1 MLPLILGL
9 SGLELTPDERA
20 FFREA
25 EPAGFILFGRNVRD
39 PAQLRALTDDLR
51 SLTGRDGLPIL
62 IDQEGG
68 RVARLGPPHW
78 PAFPPQARFGELYR
92 RAPISGMEAA
102 RVNAA
107 AIGAVLAQAGINVA
121 CLPLLDLAH
130 DEGHGIV
137 GDRAFG
143 ADPLEVAS
151 LGRAVLDGLAEAGVA
166 GVIKHM
172 PGHGRARADSH
183 AELPTVTASADELAD
198 DLFPFARLAP
208 RARIGMTAHVV
219 YSGLDPQQPAT
230 LSAKVIGEVIRGE
243 IGFDGLLLSDDIGM
257 GALSGPIGERGRAA
271 LAAGCDLILHCTGDL
286 SEGRMLAGEL
296 PLITAV
302 ARERLARAI
311 PPLGAETRPKLDA
324 LLAKRDGLLALTG
337 DAIG

>member
-9 SGLELTPDERA
+9 SGPELTPGERA
-20 FFREA
+20 FFRDA
-25 EPAGFILFGRNVRD
+25 APAGFILFGRNVCD

-51 SLTGRDGLPIL
+51 ALTGRVRLPVL

-78 PAFPPQARFGELYR
+78 PAFPAQARFGDLYR

-102 RVNAA
+102 RANAA

-121 CLPLLDLAH
+121 CLPLLDLQR
-130 DEGHGIV
+130 DEGHDIV

-143 ADPLEVAS
+143 GDPLDVAS

-172 PGHGRARADSH
+172 PGHGQAGADSH
-183 AELPTVTASADELAD
+183 AELPHVAAGTEELAG
-198 DLFPFARLAP
+198 DLFPFIRLAA

-219 YSGLDPQQPAT
+219 YAAWDADRPAT
-230 LSAKVIGEVIRGE
+230 LSPTVIGQIIRGA

-257 GALSGPIGERGRAA
+257 GALSGPLGARGCAA
-271 LAAGCDLILHCTGDL
+271 LTAGCDLALHCSGV
-286 SEGRMLAGEL
+286 LAEAREL
-296 PLITAV
+296 AEALPAIMPGA
-302 ARERLARAI
+302 AERLASALPELPGAI
-311 PPLGAETRPKLDA
+311 PALADSLAKRDA
-324 LLAKRDGLLALTG
+324 LLALP
-337 DAIG
+337 